1 MIRPV
6 LVVVGL
12 VATGAGAWND
22 AAGQAFTMG
31 AHGVAATHI
40 EVNENL
46 RAHGFG
52 YGAMLRLRL
61 GRLALEGMGYR
72 ATLDAD
78 DESLIPFTVLEGD
91 VRLLYDL
98 APTVAA
104 EVGFTHRAIDPE
116 FAAQDLGTFTVGLR
130 AKNQLARVAAIQV
143 RAAYLVAPEF
153 SGGGSAPLAFEL
165 GLGTT
170 IGPDNGHWR
179 FQFAYDFQRLDR
191 KVNDLDS
198 PIQVT
203 MARVGLEVLF

>member
-1 MIRPV
+1 MTPR
-6 LVVVGL
+6 VVAMVGL
-12 VATGAGAWND
+12 VAAGGGAWSG
-22 AAGQAFTMG
+22 AAAQAFTVG
-31 AHGVAATHI
+31 AHGVAVTHI
-40 EVNENL
+40 EVSEDL
-46 RAHGFG
+46 RAQGFG
-52 YGAMLRLRL
+52 YGAMLRLRI
-61 GRLALEGMGYR
+61 GRLALEGIGYR
-72 ATLDAD
+72 AFLESD
-78 DESLIPFTVLEGD
+78 DESLIPFTLLEGD
-91 VRLLYDL
+91 VRLLYHF

-104 EVGFTHRAIDPE
+104 EVGFTHRAVDPE

-130 AKNQLARVAAIQV
+130 AKNQLARVATIHA

-203 MARVGLEVLF
+203 MARVGLEVSF

>member
-1 MIRPV
+1 MTRRIV
-6 LVVVGL
+6 
-12 VATGAGAWND
+12 VATIGLAALAATGRD
-22 AAGQAFTMG
+22 AAAQVFTLG
-31 AHGVAATHI
+31 AHGVAVTHI
-40 EVNENL
+40 EVNQDL
-46 RAHGFG
+46 KSHGFG
-52 YGAMLRLRL
+52 YGAMLRLRV

-72 ATLDAD
+72 ASLDSD
-78 DESLIPFTVLEGD
+78 DELLIPFTVLEGA
-91 VRLLYDL
+91 VRLLYDF

-104 EVGFTHRAIDPE
+104 EVGFTHRAVDPE
-116 FAAQDLGTFTVGLR
+116 FSAQDLGTFTVGLR
-130 AKNQLARVAAIQV
+130 ARNRLARVAAIQV

-170 IGPDNGHWR
+170 IGPDGGHWR

-203 MARVGLEVLF
+203 QARVGFELLF

>member
-1 MIRPV
+1 M
-6 LVVVGL
+6 VGL
-12 VATGAGAWND
+12 MAAGGGAWSGS
-22 AAGQAFTMG
+22 AAQTITLG
-31 AHGVAATHI
+31 AHGVAVTHI
-40 EVNENL
+40 EVNEDL
-46 RAHGFG
+46 RAHGLG
-52 YGAMLRLRL
+52 YGALLRLRI

-72 ATLDAD
+72 ASMDSD
-78 DESLIPFTVLEGD
+78 DGSLIPFTLLQAD
-91 VRLLYDL
+91 VRLLYDI

-104 EVGFTHRAIDPE
+104 EVGFTHRAVDPE

-130 AKNQLARVAAIQV
+130 VKNQLTRVAAIQA
-143 RAAYLVAPEF
+143 RAVYLVAPEF

-170 IGPDNGHWR
+170 IGPADGHWR

-203 MARVGLEVLF
+203 MARVGLEVSF